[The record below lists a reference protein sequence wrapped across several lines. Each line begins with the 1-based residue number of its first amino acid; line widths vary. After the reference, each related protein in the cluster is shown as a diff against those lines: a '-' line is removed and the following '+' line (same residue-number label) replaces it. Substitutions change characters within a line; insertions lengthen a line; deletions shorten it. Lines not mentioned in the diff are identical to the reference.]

1 LAHHQ
6 LVSAPELFQGGG
18 LAGGLLPGHDQAATG
33 ADLAPIEPSQQ
44 PALPSDLAD
53 GGGRDDDHGSPPFLG
68 LLVGVEDAQ
77 GITCANW
84 PLSSSSSSSQIGGDC
99 GCCRAAAD
107 RY

>member
-33 ADLAPIEPSQQ
+33 ADLAPIEQSQQ

-53 GGGRDDDHGSPPFLG
+53 GGGRDDDHLR
-68 LLVGVEDAQ
+68 V
-77 GITCANW
+77 
-84 PLSSSSSSSQIGGDC
+84 
-99 GCCRAAAD
+99 
-107 RY
+107 